1 MSRPTPAR
9 WIGKASCDL
18 NFEAPNAIDKYPPEM
33 AEECLRLL
41 AAVGRYF
48 EKRIT
53 EE

>member
-1 MSRPTPAR
+1 MIKKLQS
-9 WIGKASCDL
+9 
-18 NFEAPNAIDKYPPEM
+18 EM